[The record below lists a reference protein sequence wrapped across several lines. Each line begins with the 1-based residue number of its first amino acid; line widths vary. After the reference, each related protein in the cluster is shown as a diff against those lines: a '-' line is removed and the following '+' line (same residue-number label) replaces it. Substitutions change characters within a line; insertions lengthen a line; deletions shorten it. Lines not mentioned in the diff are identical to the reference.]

1 MILDAAGLARFYAT
15 PLGRRAAAVIRRRLA
30 RSLGSASGRR
40 IAVIGFAPPQIADW
54 CARAQVAVQLNP
66 ARIGALRGGWRAVLS
81 AEDALPLADEAVD
94 VLVLIHA
101 LEAAGDA
108 DALLREIWR
117 VLAPEGRLVAIVARR
132 TGLWAL
138 SAATPF
144 GHGRPWRAG
153 EIAALMADR
162 CFTVLES
169 ARILRFPPFGAR
181 VLPALAIERLADALA
196 LPLGG
201 LLFVTAAKRLARPVL
216 EGRRG
221 PALRPVHVWQRVP
234 TKAANGSIHCARGS
248 RKESW
253 PSSVSA

>member
-1 MILDAAGLARFYAT
+1 MSLDAGGIAGFYT
-15 PLGRRAAAVIRRRLA
+15 SPLGRRVAAVIRRRLA
-30 RSLGSASGRR
+30 RSLGPVSGRR
-40 IAVIGFAPPQIADW
+40 IAVIGFAPPPLADW

-66 ARIGALRGGWRAVLS
+66 ARIGALKGGWRAVLS
-81 AEDALPLADEAVD
+81 AEDALPLGDEAVD
-94 VLVLIHA
+94 VVVLLHA

-108 DALLREIWR
+108 DTLLREIWR
-117 VLAPEGRLVAIVARR
+117 VLTPEGRLVAIVARR

-153 EIAALMADR
+153 EIAALITDR
-162 CFTVLES
+162 CFAVVES
-169 ARILRFPPFGAR
+169 TRILRFPPFGAA
-181 VLPALAIERLADALA
+181 VLPALAIERLAEALA
-196 LPLGG
+196 LPFGG

-216 EGRRG
+216 EGRRR
-221 PALRPVHVWQRVP
+221 PALAPVHAWQRAV

-253 PSSVSA
+253 PSRVSA